1 MGSWL
6 SAPRHASA
14 RTLTFDE
21 LETMALFNILRID
34 SFSDVRGVPPA
45 SLSEAVINTVR
56 SLDEKEE
63 MEPWLQAILCDTNHT
78 PHGPVEIVD
87 ILTHKLV
94 VKGQE
99 GLAAFILKG
108 RSFPT
113 VRPKHVS
120 HQIYRLERLDGLDFA
135 LLAASGTVLDEVKE
149 QFLSTARRLGCDYC
163 FMDAGDLARIFV
175 AFGFLC
181 PRDGEIIRG
190 GQCSCGYKP
199 ANRTSN
205 ILQQE
210 ALRELAVTHTLK
222 QSAGLIVL
230 PTGAGKT
237 RVSVR
242 DVKRTEAKLCL
253 YVAHSHEILDN
264 AEDEF
269 LHEFPVETIA
279 RLPMAPNQDDLR
291 RINLITIQSLA
302 RNLDIFS
309 GKTVDYMIV
318 DEFHHAAAASYIK
331 AVQALAPAFLLGLTA
346 TPFRGD
352 RRDVTNLC
360 GNNLIVFYELRQGID
375 FGVLSPYHY
384 YGCFDDVDYTNI
396 RHNGQ
401 RYDIHD
407 LERALVIPE
416 RDRGIIGKWR
426 EKADGKPTIAF
437 CCSHT
442 HAERVARSFR
452 SEDIPAQVYLANTP
466 QDQRLALQEAM
477 ARGSVKVLCVVD
489 VLNEGVDLPFVEC
502 LLFLRPTESKRI
514 FFQQLGRGLR
524 RCVGKEYC
532 VVIDFIGNFQN
543 AYRIVEN
550 LELAPFD
557 IGEPAATP
565 ASSRSAKE
573 MLNLPLGC
581 TVEFDERVIDI
592 FGEQTLNPAYA
603 TRHNISRILVHQYQR
618 VARKLGRPPTKAE
631 IDRGCLLNSSLYA
644 LVFGSWQAFEEKMKT

>member
-1 MGSWL
+1 M
-6 SAPRHASA
+6 P
-14 RTLTFDE
+14 
-21 LETMALFNILRID
+21 LFNLLRID
-34 SFSDVRGVPPA
+34 SFREARGVPPA
-45 SLSEAVINTVR
+45 SLSEAVIETVR

-63 MEPWLQAILCDTNHT
+63 MEPWLQAILRDTNHT

-87 ILTHKLV
+87 LLTHKLV
-94 VKGQE
+94 VKGHE

-113 VRPKHVS
+113 VRPKHAS
-120 HQIYRLERLDGLDFA
+120 HQIFRLERLDGLDFA
-135 LLAASGTVLDEVKE
+135 ILAASGNVLDEVKE
-149 QFLSTARRLGCDYC
+149 QFLSTSRRLGCDYC
-163 FMDAGDLARIFV
+163 FMDAADLARIFV

-181 PRDGEIIRG
+181 PRDGEKIRG
-190 GQCSCGYKP
+190 GRCTCGYTP
-199 ANRTSN
+199 VNRTSN

-210 ALRELAVTHTLK
+210 ALRELAVTHTLR
-222 QSAGLIVL
+222 QPAGLIVL

-242 DVKRTEAKLCL
+242 DVKRMGANRCL
-253 YVAHSHEILDN
+253 YIAHSHEILET
-264 AEDEF
+264 AEEEF
-269 LHEFPVETIA
+269 RHEFAAADIA
-279 RLPMAPNQDDLR
+279 RLPMAPKPGDIR

-302 RNLDIFS
+302 RNLDVF
-309 GKTVDYMIV
+309 GGQAVDYMIV
-318 DEFHHAAAASYIK
+318 DEFHHAAAATYRK
-331 AVQALAPAFLLGLTA
+331 AVVSLSPAFLLGLTA

-352 RRDVTNLC
+352 RRDVLRLC
-360 GNNLIVFYELRQGID
+360 GNNVIVLYELRQGID

-416 RDRGIIGKWR
+416 RDGGIISKWR
-426 EKADGKPTIAF
+426 EKAEGKATLAF
-437 CCSHT
+437 CCSHN

-452 SEDIPAQVYLANTP
+452 TEDISAQVYLANTP
-466 QDQRLALQEAM
+466 QDQRRQLREDLAQG
-477 ARGSVKVLCVVD
+477 RVKVLCVVD

-502 LLFLRPTESKRI
+502 LLFLRPTESKRV

-524 RCVGKEYC
+524 RYVGKEYC

-543 AYRIVEN
+543 AYRTVEN
-550 LELAPFD
+550 LELEPFD
-557 IGEPAATP
+557 IEEPNIAP
-565 ASSRSAKE
+565 SSSSSAKE
-573 MLNLPLGC
+573 VLNLPLGC

-603 TRHNISRILVHQYQR
+603 SRHNISRILIHQYQR
-618 VARKLGRPPTKAE
+618 VERKLGRPPTKVE
-631 IDRGCLLNSSLYA
+631 IDRGCLLDSSLYA
-644 LVFGSWQAFEEKMKT
+644 LVFGSWRAFEEKMKA